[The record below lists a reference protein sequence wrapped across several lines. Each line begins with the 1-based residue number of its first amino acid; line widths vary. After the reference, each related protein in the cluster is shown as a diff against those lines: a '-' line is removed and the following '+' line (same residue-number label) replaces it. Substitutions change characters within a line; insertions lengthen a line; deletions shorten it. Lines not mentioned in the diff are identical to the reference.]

1 MPKQQVIQQGQDK
14 PKGYMDTFTV
24 IHDQAI
30 QGWVCEEI
38 MEDFF
43 TLPMVD
49 IIDEGGNSFMPVDE
63 SMRDKNHR
71 YPDPHHK
78 RFFLKFN
85 IVVI

>member
-1 MPKQQVIQQGQDK
+1 MTKI
-14 PKGYMDTFTV
+14 
-24 IHDQAI
+24 I

-71 YPDPHHK
+71 YEEFKDESMQMYIPVHY
-78 RFFLKFN
+78 L
-85 IVVI
+85 